1 MARSQLSARPVKG
14 DMQLNQGETIVKQEK
29 VMYAPGVI
37 AKGGMLI
44 LTNQRLAYEKN
55 WNMYMGLLGM
65 LMGPIG
71 AKVEFEA
78 SLKQLKKFERTTFGL
93 NKNVANIDFG
103 DGEARR
109 FILTSSFEDWAEALK
124 QAKK

>member
-1 MARSQLSARPVKG
+1 
-14 DMQLNQGETIVKQEK
+14 MQLNPNEKIIKQEK
-29 VMYAPGVI
+29 VMYSPGMI
-37 AKGGMLI
+37 AKGGTLI
-44 LTNQRLAYEKN
+44 LTNERLAYEKN

-65 LMGPIG
+65 LMGPLG

-78 SLKQLKKFERTTFGL
+78 PLKQLKKFERTTFGL

-103 DGEARR
+103 DGKDQR
-109 FILTSSFEDWAEALK
+109 FILTSSFEEWEAAIK